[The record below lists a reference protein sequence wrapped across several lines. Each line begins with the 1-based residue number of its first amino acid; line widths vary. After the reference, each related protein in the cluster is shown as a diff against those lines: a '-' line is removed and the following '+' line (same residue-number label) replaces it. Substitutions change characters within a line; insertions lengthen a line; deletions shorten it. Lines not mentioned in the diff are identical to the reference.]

1 MKTILLM
8 IYLCSPVGEC
18 KYTSMPMLESA
29 SVLQCQMQAPMVI
42 ATEHK
47 GLTHNNKKIDHW
59 KCVEE

>member
-1 MKTILLM
+1 
-8 IYLCSPVGEC
+8 
-18 KYTSMPMLESA
+18 
-29 SVLQCQMQAPMVI
+29 MVI